1 MQKIGAKLIDPLFF
15 EQSFSSITLNKQHHI
30 HKSVWG
36 KNEKRFIGSSHF
48 IDSSNNHFIANPAF
62 NDSIFDYRQAAVQV

>member
-1 MQKIGAKLIDPLFF
+1 MQKAGAKLIDPLII
-15 EQSFSSITLNKQHHI
+15 EQSTSVITLNQQHHI

-36 KNEKRFIGSSHF
+36 KNEKRFSSSSHF

-62 NDSIFDYRQAAVQV
+62 DDTIFDYRQAAVQV